1 MCYDDRLKKLQHT
14 DKPDFQSEELSIDVE
29 VTRAIDSNE
38 GHRQAITNK
47 YFGKGYTPDYII
59 KTAKNEKHFGNIFKT
74 IGSTCYTETIV
85 DLKDVVD
92 NIVASVNKKTD
103 KLNML
108 YTTFNN
114 NWLYVFS
121 GTSLLRESD
130 ITKIISLFFNNKKRN
145 FDKIFINAMDKVYV
159 VDSLSNLSSFE
170 INDDQLKKLKKEAVN
185 NTIAKGIKMDNK

>member
-1 MCYDDRLKKLQHT
+1 
-14 DKPDFQSEELSIDVE
+14 
-29 VTRAIDSNE
+29 
-38 GHRQAITNK
+38 
-47 YFGKGYTPDYII
+47 
-59 KTAKNEKHFGNIFKT
+59 
-74 IGSTCYTETIV
+74 
-85 DLKDVVD
+85 
-92 NIVASVNKKTD
+92 
-103 KLNML
+103 ML